1 MTSDGLSEADI
12 EAVQRHLAMLQKN
25 ALVPAKHH
33 ILRQM
38 IDGVEAPPT
47 AMNMSVAQG
56 TYFDGMKLALAEID
70 RRYGGQRVEDGGLE
84 RWSMM

>member
-38 IDGVEAPPT
+38 IDGVEARRPP
-47 AMNMSVAQG
+47 
-56 TYFDGMKLALAEID
+56 
-70 RRYGGQRVEDGGLE
+70 
-84 RWSMM
+84 